1 VTASIRPSRRLSV
14 FPKVQ
19 RQRSIASARSLALH
33 VLTILKALMYGTTI
47 PTFAQASECTSMH
60 SSLFR
65 NSSRSKCSHNLNKP
79 HKWKSLNYILANLSI
94 LGLQQELD
102 HLSALPY
109 DYPLSR
115 LGQGHVRQGFLQHLE
130 SL

>member
-79 HKWKSLNYILANLSI
+79 HKWKSLNYILAKYLRVA
-94 LGLQQELD
+94 QELD

-115 LGQGHVRQGFLQHLE
+115 NKCKE
-130 SL
+130 I